1 MIRILALTLAAILA
15 WQTPAIAQ
23 TAEEDAAVIEMT
35 MGPEDAAVTLIE
47 YASFTCPHCASFHQ
61 NQFKEIKADY
71 IDTGKIRFVYRDVYF
86 DRIGLWASMLA
97 RCEESRFFGV
107 TGLLYEKQK
116 EWLNSNDPVQVAG
129 NLRRLGKVAGLDED
143 RIEACL
149 SDADKATV
157 LVNWFEE
164 NRKADDIN
172 STPSLVINGTKY
184 SNMAY
189 SEIKTILDE
198 ELGEE

>member
-1 MIRILALTLAAILA
+1 MIRLLAVTLAAILA

-23 TAEEDAAVIEMT
+23 SDGEGATVTEMT
-35 MGPEDAAVTLIE
+35 MGPEDAEVTLIE
-47 YASFTCPHCASFHQ
+47 YASFTCPHCATFHED
-61 NQFKEIKADY
+61 QFKKIKADY
-71 IDTGKIRFVYRDVYF
+71 IDTDKIRFIYRDVFF
-86 DRIGLWASMLA
+86 DRVGLWASLLA

-107 TGLLYEKQK
+107 TGLLYEKQD
-116 EWLNSNDPVQVAG
+116 EWLSSNDPAQVAG
-129 NLRRLGKVAGLDED
+129 NLRRIGKVAGLDED

-149 SDADKATV
+149 SDADKATA

-164 NRKADDIN
+164 NREADDID

-189 SEIKTILDE
+189 SEIKEILDE

>member
-1 MIRILALTLAAILA
+1 MIRLLAVTLAAILA

-23 TAEEDAAVIEMT
+23 SDGEGAAVTEMT
-35 MGPEDAAVTLIE
+35 MGPEDAEVTLIE
-47 YASFTCPHCASFHQ
+47 YASFTCPHCATFHED
-61 NQFKEIKADY
+61 QFKKIKADY
-71 IDTGKIRFVYRDVYF
+71 IDTDKIRFIYRDVFF
-86 DRIGLWASMLA
+86 DRIGLWASLLA

-107 TGLLYEKQK
+107 TGLLYERQD
-116 EWLNSNDPVQVAG
+116 EWLSSNDPAQVAG
-129 NLRRLGKVAGLDED
+129 NLRRIGKVAGLDED

-149 SDADKATV
+149 SDSDKATA
-157 LVNWFEE
+157 LVSWFEE
-164 NRKADDIN
+164 NREADDID

-189 SEIKTILDE
+189 SEIKEILDE

>member
-1 MIRILALTLAAILA
+1 MIRLLAVTLAAILA

-23 TAEEDAAVIEMT
+23 SDGEGATVTEMT

-47 YASFTCPHCASFHQ
+47 YASFTCPHCATFHQ
-61 NQFKEIKADY
+61 NQFKQIKADY
-71 IDTGKIRFVYRDVYF
+71 IDTGKIHFIYRDVYF
-86 DRIGLWASMLA
+86 DRVGLWASMLA

-107 TGLLYEKQK
+107 TGLLYDKQD
-116 EWLNSNDPVQVAG
+116 EWLDSSDPVQIAG
-129 NLRRLGKVAGLDED
+129 NLRRMGKIAGLDED

-149 SDADKATV
+149 ADADRATA

-164 NRKADDIN
+164 NRKADDIT

-189 SEIKTILDE
+189 SEIKTILDA